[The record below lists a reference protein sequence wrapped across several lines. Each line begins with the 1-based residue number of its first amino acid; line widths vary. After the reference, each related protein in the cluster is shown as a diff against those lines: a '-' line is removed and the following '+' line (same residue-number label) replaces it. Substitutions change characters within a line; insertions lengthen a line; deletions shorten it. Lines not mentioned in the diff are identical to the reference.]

1 MSSQPVSDPK
11 WGATVETEVPFPI
24 ILPER
29 PSSRKSTPSKATGG
43 SESIS
48 FLAPQGSHS
57 AQAWV
62 GCSGRAWEMGR
73 GGQWEST

>member
-29 PSSRKSTPSKATGG
+29 PSSRKSTGG